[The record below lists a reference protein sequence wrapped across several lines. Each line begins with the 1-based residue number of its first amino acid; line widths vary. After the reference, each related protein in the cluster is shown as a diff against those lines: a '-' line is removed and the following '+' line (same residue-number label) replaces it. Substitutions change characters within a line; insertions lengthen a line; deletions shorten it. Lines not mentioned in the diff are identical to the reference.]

1 METGLQ
7 EVVRQTLVKSSR
19 TNDKLRRSFL
29 GYLDAA
35 VTSVSS
41 AAVASA
47 QAMAVQLAD
56 ILRDTTA
63 AINVRL
69 DKVRSYKA
77 CSSITAVM
85 KWFTRNLIINFPALY

>member
-1 METGLQ
+1 MEEKVLSMESGVQ
-7 EVVRQTLVKSSR
+7 EIVRQTLVKSSR

-47 QAMAVQLAD
+47 QATAVQLAD
-56 ILRDTTA
+56 VLRDTTA
-63 AINVRL
+63 AINARL
-69 DKVRSYKA
+69 DKVRRYKA
-77 CSSITAVM
+77 SNSITAVM
-85 KWFTRNLIINFPALY
+85 KQLTES

>member
-1 METGLQ
+1 MEDKVLSMESGVQ
-7 EVVRQTLVKSSR
+7 EIVRQTLVKSSR

-47 QAMAVQLAD
+47 QATAVQLAD
-56 ILRDTTA
+56 VLRDTTA
-63 AINVRL
+63 AINARL
-69 DKVRSYKA
+69 DKVRRYKA
-77 CSSITAVM
+77 SNSITAVM
-85 KWFTRNLIINFPALY
+85 KQLTES

>member
-1 METGLQ
+1 MESGVQ
-7 EVVRQTLVKSSR
+7 EAVRQTLVKSSR

-47 QAMAVQLAD
+47 QATAVQLAD
-56 ILRDTTA
+56 VLRHTTA
-63 AINVRL
+63 AINARL
-69 DKVRSYKA
+69 DKVRRFNSTTAAIKY
-77 CSSITAVM
+77 SS
-85 KWFTRNLIINFPALY
+85 

>member
-1 METGLQ
+1 MEDKVLSMESGVQ
-7 EVVRQTLVKSSR
+7 EIVRQTLVKSSR

-47 QAMAVQLAD
+47 QATAVQLAD
-56 ILRDTTA
+56 VLRDTTA
-63 AINVRL
+63 AINARL
-69 DKVRSYKA
+69 DKVRRYKA
-77 CSSITAVM
+77 SNSITAVM
-85 KWFTRNLIINFPALY
+85 KQLTKS